1 MVLNFLYLN
10 YHSIIIISIRKVGIV
25 EQIERIKHIEN
36 NLNAGIKAVE
46 KLRKALLEYLEVKKQ
61 IDELSEYYGSKI
73 WFQDYEDER
82 KDKIPKDLNRG
93 VLSEDGIHTL
103 LIDDFELQQMIKDI
117 QYLDINDK
125 KD

>member
-1 MVLNFLYLN
+1 M
-10 YHSIIIISIRKVGIV
+10 
-25 EQIERIKHIEN
+25 EQIERIKHMEK

-82 KDKIPKDLNRG
+82 KDKIPKNLNRG

-103 LIDDFELQQMIKDI
+103 LIDDFELRQMIKDI